1 MLCESDSEMEQI
13 RVADDAQYLA
23 LTGPLMFVGCGSE
36 CAPSTENLD
45 INESSK

>member
-1 MLCESDSEMEQI
+1 MLCESYSEMEQI
-13 RVADDAQYLA
+13 RVADNAQSLA
-23 LTGPLMFVGCGSE
+23 LTRPLMFVGRGPE